1 MGRAFEEYRFNQA
14 GRNIMLTDRYGLAV
28 STASAAARDAYVEG
42 CDLLL
47 TVYPGAAAALDRAIA
62 ADAGFALAHIAKA
75 RARQLAG
82 DIPAMRDSLAAAQ
95 ASTEGLTARELSH
108 IEVFRLLLSGQGAAA
123 LTAIRVHL
131 DTWPRDALVLSL
143 AANQGGLIGM
153 SGLSGREQELATF
166 LGGIATHYGGD
177 WWFNAHY
184 GMALSEAGQQEAARP
199 RIERSVAEY
208 PRNAYAAHAFAHL
221 CYETGKRDAA
231 ITFMREWLPN
241 YNRGGGLFGHL
252 NWHLAL
258 FELQSGDAEPGFR
271 LYTEA
276 FSADD
281 YGGAAHTKLAD
292 SVSFLWRSELA
303 GHRRDHARWQRIQD
317 FVRKMFPR
325 PGMSLADW
333 HVALAYAAAGDDAAL
348 EAWVQALE
356 DLARAGRYP
365 SGPTVPSVARAFAAF
380 QRADYT
386 TTIDTIAPML
396 AERERLGGSRAQVD
410 LVEFTLLRAYLC
422 SGRVNDARHLLEERR
437 PGPTRIPVSGLEQM
451 H

>member
-1 MGRAFEEYRFNQA
+1 
-14 GRNIMLTDRYGLAV
+14 MLTDRYGLAV
-28 STASAAARDAYVEG
+28 STASAPARDAYVEG

-62 ADAGFALAHIAKA
+62 ADAGFALAHVAKA
-75 RARQLAG
+75 WAKQLAG

-95 ASTEGLTARELSH
+95 ALTEGLPARDVSH
-108 IEVFRLLLSGQGAAA
+108 IEVFRLLFSGQGVAA
-123 LTAIRVHL
+123 LTAIRAHL
-131 DTWPRDALVLSL
+131 DAWPRDALVLSL

-153 SGLSGREQELATF
+153 SGLSGRERELATF
-166 LGGIATHYGGD
+166 LDGLAIHYGDD

-184 GMALSEAGQQEAARP
+184 GMALSEVGQHEAARP
-199 RIERSVAEY
+199 RIERSVTQY

-221 CYETGKRDAA
+221 CYETGERDAA
-231 ITFMREWLPN
+231 IAFMRGWLPN
-241 YNRGGGLFGHL
+241 YDRGGGLFGHL

-271 LYTEA
+271 LYTET
-276 FSADD
+276 FSSDD

-292 SVSFLWRSELA
+292 SVSFLWRAELA
-303 GHRRDHARWQRIQD
+303 GRPRDHARWQRMHD
-317 FVRKMFPR
+317 FAREKFPR

-333 HVALAYAAAGDDAAL
+333 HVALAYAAASDDAGL
-348 EAWVQALE
+348 EAWVQAVE

-365 SGPTVPSVARAFAAF
+365 SGFIIPAVARAFAAF
-380 QRADYT
+380 QRGDYAT
-386 TTIDTIAPML
+386 AIDTILPML
-396 AERERLGGSRAQVD
+396 AERERVGGSRAQVD

-422 SGRVNDARHLLEERR
+422 SGRLDDARQLLVQGR
-437 PGPTRIPVSGLEQM
+437 PGPTRIPVSGLEQV